1 MASFTMFP
9 TVFNTYEKHYRRFRQ
24 KKLLK
29 MYYNYQLLRV
39 SSKIRRDENLGF
51 NAQLL
56 LLSRATCQPLT
67 SVVAKRAKI
76 AGDNI
81 VTTGNTKILSPN
93 SVAPYSTDNHS
104 SSYVSLT

>member
-1 MASFTMFP
+1 MKST
-9 TVFNTYEKHYRRFRQ
+9 TDVFAKKNFSKCTTIISYYE
-24 KKLLK
+24 
-29 MYYNYQLLRV
+29 YQVRLGAT
-39 SSKIRRDENLGF
+39 KIWGPGF

-56 LLSRATCQPLT
+56 LLSRATYQPLT

-104 SSYVSLT
+104 SSYVNLTWCLE